1 MSLVASLIVPTYN
14 RADILA
20 QTLPALLNQTVPADR
35 YEIVV
40 IDDGSTDRT
49 EEVAR
54 SFTETHLKYHRFAN
68 GGRSIARNRALAVAR
83 GDLLVFV
90 DDDAFVS
97 REFLEEHLR
106 LHAPG
111 NDLLAT
117 GPIVEVTAAPR
128 SYALTPFWQ
137 GYHRNPFPTCNASV
151 RRAHALKV
159 GGFDESFTL
168 YGWEDLEFA
177 ERLLALGLRRRFA
190 WKAPIFHCKA
200 TTHRRAFFRLLQL
213 EHERGAMG
221 ALFYAKN
228 RNIRVALMTKLWWPF
243 RLWDACLEKIFP
255 LDRLTGEIIAQQ
267 DENFR
272 PSSFQQ
278 SLLLYHAEV
287 GAGRRELHRR
297 RTAEQ
302 RG

>member
-1 MSLVASLIVPTYN
+1 MSLVASLIIPTFN

-20 QTLPALLNQTVPADR
+20 QTLPAFLKQSVPADR
-35 YEIVV
+35 YEVV
-40 IDDGSTDRT
+40 IIDDGSTDRT

-54 SFTETHLKYHRFAN
+54 SVSDTRVKYHRFAN
-68 GGRSIARNRALAVAR
+68 GGRSVARNRALAVAR

-97 REFLEEHLR
+97 GQFLEEHLR
-106 LHAPG
+106 LHESS
-111 NDLLAT
+111 NDLVAA
-117 GPIVEVTAAPR
+117 GPIVEVTAAPK
-128 SYALTPFWQ
+128 SYALAPFWQ

-151 RRAHALKV
+151 KREHALKV

-190 WKAPIFHCKA
+190 WRAPIFHCKA
-200 TTHRRAFFRLLQL
+200 TTHRRAFFRRVQL

-228 RNIRVALMTKLWWPF
+228 RNFRVAMMTKLWWPF

-267 DENFR
+267 DEKAC
-272 PSSFQQ
+272 PSSFLQ
-278 SLLLYHAEV
+278 SLLLYHANV
-287 GAGRRELHRR
+287 GAGRLELRR
-297 RTAEQ
+297 RRQPE
-302 RG
+302 